1 MIMTQQHRMTHSREL
16 ISVSFILTQRGILF
30 WLEKQLAVDPLK
42 RDNDIHLKFMGGRH
56 GFDVVVEAEVACR
69 GCLVGLAKNPG
80 KTLSAD
86 TELALAA

>member
-1 MIMTQQHRMTHSREL
+1 MGLVTTLFPHTSKL
-16 ISVSFILTQRGILF
+16 NACLF
-30 WLEKQLAVDPLK
+30 WLEKQLAVNLLK
-42 RDNDIHLKFMGGRH
+42 RDNGVHLRFMGGRH